1 MKKHLVFA
9 VVPFLAL
16 GCGDELK
23 DENGDGIADGVREP
37 DSVTVVTPAT
47 PKGTVSGQVLG
58 TDLKPLSE
66 ASVKMTI
73 GSSADPV
80 TATTDAEG
88 NFEFKD
94 VPAGSQVLLT
104 FTKQGYA
111 TLRASSTVPSSAGN
125 VPINNGNA
133 SFGPITLAKLD
144 GTLNFLLV
152 TPQGRPAAN
161 VKAVL
166 EATPAGSIIL
176 SNYESTSQVV
186 STVVVE
192 ATSNE
197 QGALT
202 FSGIPSSLEM
212 ARLYNNSSGAG
223 QYKLWVSPMDSNN
236 DGVPETGGY
245 VNSYS
250 GQNVVE
256 NSTIRIINLPFSRP
270 TGSAL
275 NVQSSNVASLQ
286 GSTDFDPLRN
296 MIRPGEPI
304 YLFFNQPVQT
314 GSLLARL
321 TDEYG
326 RESLNANVAI
336 GNGGYSATITPAASL
351 QEGKEYNIDLHAVS
365 AEGGSIFTRTGFF
378 FTGDYSSPRTISI
391 TEVRYRETSTSGAAA
406 TQIDPGERVY
416 ITFSA
421 PIGRTYNIGAP
432 SSGPHVQV
440 FIDANL
446 ADGAFLNKTGDVPG
460 ELGNAV
466 GIDLVMDEPFAPF
479 QTRTPAETAPFSMT
493 GSSYTTRYSFVF
505 PAGSFPLADL
515 SRKLYV
521 AFDQLA
527 SRSSGSTNLI
537 YESIWGQPLT
547 SNLVSPSPIII
558 LPPPTN

>member
-80 TATTDAEG
+80 AATTDAEG

-176 SNYESTSQVV
+176 SNYENTSQVV

-236 DGVPETGGY
+236 DGIPETGGY

-256 NSTIRIINLPFSRP
+256 NSTIRVINLPYSRP
-270 TGSAL
+270 TNSAL
-275 NVQSSNVASLQ
+275 SVQSSNVASLTT
-286 GSTDFDPLRN
+286 SAERLDPLRN
-296 MIRPGEPI
+296 MVRPGEPI
-304 YLFFNQPVQT
+304 YLYFNQPVQS
-314 GSLLARL
+314 GSLLVRM
-321 TDEYG
+321 TDEYA
-326 RESLNANVAI
+326 RELLTVNASV
-336 GNGGYSATITPAASL
+336 GNAGYSATITPATSIV
-351 QEGKEYNIDLHAVS
+351 EGREYNLDVRAVS
-365 AEGGSIFTRTGFF
+365 AEGGSIFTSKGFF
-378 FTGDYSSPRTISI
+378 FAGDQLSPRSTSI
-391 TEVRYRETSTSGAAA
+391 TDARYQETTLPPNGTAA
-406 TQIDPGERVY
+406 QINDGERVY
-416 ITFSA
+416 INFSA
-421 PIGRTYNIGAP
+421 PIARTFTGD
-432 SSGPHVQV
+432 SLHVQV
-440 FIDANL
+440 FFDMDIDNSGSRNL
-446 ADGAFLNKTGDVPG
+446 FG
-460 ELGNAV
+460 ELGNPS
-466 GIDLVMDEPFAPF
+466 GRGFDLVIDEPTAPYV
-479 QTRTPAETAPFSMT
+479 TRTPPETSVFGILTS
-493 GSSYTTRYSFVF
+493 GYSTRYSFVYSNPSAPGTLPPLLTNGNLPMVVTF
-505 PAGSFPLADL
+505 SKLGS
-515 SRKLYV
+515 RGI
-521 AFDQLA
+521 
-527 SRSSGSTNLI
+527 SGT
-537 YESIWGQPLT
+537 YENIWGQPLT
-547 SNLVSPSPIII
+547 ADLTVTNIATQPA
-558 LPPPTN
+558 PTP